1 MKLSRARGRRA
12 GALLLGRRVAVVLN
26 IQINAAFPA
35 IIRGAQGGSYLS
47 GPGCAQVKPNERG
60 PPQRRSIKVALMRS
74 VHFAAGRAEQ
84 TEERRMT
91 NESHLGHL
99 RRKLRAEAEQL
110 SRIFQAKQYPTPDR
124 RTALL
129 EPMRTRTAMQVP
141 LRQKA
146 LSDRRTCRNF
156 HSVSSCGITRSFLSV
171 FAEHE
176 RERRVKGGHH
186 TKSSFFSRMAT
197 NKALHHLSS
206 ATLHPSIP
214 PSEAFVLTANKARER
229 RVSE

>member
-1 MKLSRARGRRA
+1 MVRRGAPSPLSPLSRTNFRATRGRFLSSEQNVKLSRARGRRA

-47 GPGCAQVKPNERG
+47 GSGYMQVKPNERG

-84 TEERRMT
+84 TGERRMT

-129 EPMRTRTAMQVP
+129 ELMWTAMQVP

-146 LSDRRTCRNF
+146 LSDQRTCRNF

-176 RERRVKGGHH
+176 REREG
-186 TKSSFFSRMAT
+186 
-197 NKALHHLSS
+197 
-206 ATLHPSIP
+206 
-214 PSEAFVLTANKARER
+214 
-229 RVSE
+229 